1 MLSMCLVALSLVLPA
16 DGDTSRSYAR
26 KFNRSV
32 DERVQNCISLIHL
45 SRKMKA
51 PTLLILAIASVESGF
66 KSKQVSSAGAR
77 GLIGVMPSNMKGRD
91 LKARL
96 AWERRGIEILKY
108 LLEHKDLC
116 NALAYYNAGGDGTC
130 TGLGGGY
137 AALVTSRYYKLCMM
151 YDSKECY
158 TC

>member
-1 MLSMCLVALSLVLPA
+1 MLSMCLVAISLVLPV

-26 KFNRSV
+26 KFNKGI
-32 DERVQNCISLIHL
+32 DHRVQNCMTLVHL
-45 SRKMKA
+45 SKQMKA

-66 KSKQVSSAGAR
+66 KSRQVSSAGAR
-77 GLIGVMPSNMKGRD
+77 GLLGVMPSNMKGRD
-91 LKARL
+91 KGSRH
-96 AWERRGIEILKY
+96 AWEKRGIEILMY
-108 LLEHKDLC
+108 LMERKDLC
-116 NALAYYNAGGDGTC
+116 NSLAYYNAGSKGTC

-137 AALVTSRYYKLCMM
+137 AALVTARYYRLCMM